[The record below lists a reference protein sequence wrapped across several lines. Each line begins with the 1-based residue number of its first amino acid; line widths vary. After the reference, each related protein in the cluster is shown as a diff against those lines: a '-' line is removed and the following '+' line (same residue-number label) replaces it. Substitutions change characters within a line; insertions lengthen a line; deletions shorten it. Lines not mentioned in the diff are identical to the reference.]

1 MLRQQV
7 PSCRAPA
14 NALPPLPHPSLQ
26 VDQEELAAKR
36 KMVESWLSS
45 QAAAGGAG
53 GGAAGTGTIPAAGG
67 GAGHTRGRSGGAAGE
82 VLAGSPP
89 KMALVPVP
97 DVALALGDEPGGKP
111 AGKANS
117 MADDSSQP
125 DSEGTSGVRLD
136 GWVCT
141 RPSFQGSLLPSM

>member
-1 MLRQQV
+1 M
-7 PSCRAPA
+7 
-14 NALPPLPHPSLQ
+14 
-26 VDQEELAAKR
+26 DQEELATKR

-67 GAGHTRGRSGGAAGE
+67 GAGHTRGRSGGAGE
-82 VLAGSPP
+82 VLAGSPA